1 MPERDEYKPG
11 MDLVAYARA
20 WIDMEPHL
28 GQLMDMA
35 SRAKVVVEFG
45 IRGAVS
51 SWAILDGLPPDGVLI
66 GVDINADCPIPERVS
81 TDPRWT
87 FVVGDS
93 VKVDLPQRVDWVMID
108 SEHTYPQTVLELY
121 RAATLRPEYITLH
134 DYLCVTAPEVKP
146 AVDDWLKKNPEYL
159 LEKVYPSDYGLAVLR
174 RA

>member
-11 MDLVAYARA
+11 MDLVAYAKA

-28 GQLMDMA
+28 GHLMEFA

-45 IRGAVS
+45 VRGAVS
-51 SWAILDGLPPDGVLI
+51 SWAILDGMAPDGTLI
-66 GVDINADCPIPERVS
+66 GVDINPECPIPERVS

-93 VKVDLPQRVDWVMID
+93 VKVDLPLRVDWVMID
-108 SEHTYPQTVLELY
+108 SSHEYAQTILELY

-134 DYLCVTAPEVKP
+134 DYLCAWTPEVKS
-146 AVDDWLKKNPEYL
+146 AVGDWLKKNPEYL
-159 LEKVYPSDYGLAVLR
+159 LEKVYESDYGLAVLR